1 MRHAKQNQKGGCA
14 IPPNPEGIGVPCAFS
29 MDKPDIIT
37 TDSADDQPSTQA
49 YVVLKEEFY
58 NRIKAGTKKTE
69 YRDFT
74 EYWIQRLLDHPLK
87 TIKLN
92 RGYSEDHMIFEID
105 WIGVI
110 DGEREIHA
118 FDENGEMNEEGKGD
132 DFHPDTISI
141 NLGKRLK

>member
-1 MRHAKQNQKGGCA
+1 M
-14 IPPNPEGIGVPCAFS
+14 ET
-29 MDKPDIIT
+29 PDNIT
-37 TDSADDQPSTQA
+37 TDSAEDKPSTQA

-74 EYWIQRLLDHPLK
+74 KYWIERLLTHPLR

-92 RGYSEDHMIFEID
+92 RGYTEDHMIFEID

-118 FDENGEMNEEGKGD
+118 FDKDGDMNPEGASE
-132 DFHPDTISI
+132 DFQPDTISI
-141 NLGKRLK
+141 HLGKRLK